1 MIYFSCKK
9 KEEKTSKKMQI
20 RKEEKTMTTVVKK
33 ERMVTRTINKN
44 TVTVFGANFDTM
56 TFEERTKVITG
67 KLDKWENELY
77 ILQQFA
83 TENFAPKAIK
93 DFRTEEVKIGMSESD
108 FIKYGHVLTESE
120 ESED

>member
-1 MIYFSCKK
+1 
-9 KEEKTSKKMQI
+9 MQI
-20 RKEEKTMTTVVKK
+20 RKEDKNMANVIKK

-83 TENFAPKAIK
+83 TENFAPKTIQ
-93 DFRTEEVKIGMSESD
+93 DFRTEEIRIGMSESD
-108 FIKYGHVLTESE
+108 FIKYGHVLTDGE

>member
-1 MIYFSCKK
+1 
-9 KEEKTSKKMQI
+9 MQI
-20 RKEEKTMTTVVKK
+20 RKEEKTMATVVKK

-67 KLDKWENELY
+67 KLDQWENELF
-77 ILQQFA
+77 ILQQFSTA
-83 TENFAPKAIK
+83 NFAPKTIK
-93 DFRTEEVKIGMSESD
+93 DFRTEEIRYGMTESD
-108 FIKYGHVLTESE
+108 FIKYGHVITDGE